1 MERLSLQRAFT
12 GAQTYSI
19 IRKSVMVIVLILSDT
34 ASFIVSFL
42 LAHHLRIHV
51 IPHNFTDVPVYSF
64 PLAHYYPF
72 WWLIIPLYI
81 LFLMEGLYFRRRLFL
96 MELKHIL
103 KSLIFYTAVVLA
115 LISLMHLSTVISRI
129 VIVLSVLITLL
140 LLPLIR
146 YFTKIIA
153 FDLGLWKKNVLILG
167 AAKTGALIC
176 QSLKKNKFLGYQ
188 VTGFLDDDE
197 KKTGTSVLEI
207 KVLGKIENIREILKD
222 TTTLDVIIAMPSL
235 TRERL
240 LEIVEICEHY
250 VESIKI
256 IPDLFGIATIGAEID
271 SISDFLMINININLK
286 KPWNIF
292 MKRVLD
298 IVLSLIVLIV
308 GAPVLIL
315 IAAAIRLDSPGPA
328 LFLQKRLGQSSGKGR
343 FPCFKFRS
351 MYLNSNERLQEYLA
365 SHPEAQQEWEQFA
378 KLKSEDP
385 RVTRVGRWLRKTSLD
400 ELPQVLNV
408 LRGEMSLVGP
418 RPYLPREI
426 EKMDNM
432 EKTIL
437 VAKPGITGLWQVSG
451 RNELS
456 FKTRCTMD
464 IYYVRNWSLWMD
476 LVILTKTA
484 YIVFSR
490 KGAY

>member
-1 MERLSLQRAFT
+1 
-12 GAQTYSI
+12 
-19 IRKSVMVIVLILSDT
+19 MVVVLILSDT

-72 WWLIIPLYI
+72 WWLIIPLCI

-315 IAAAIRLDSPGPA
+315 IAVAIRLDSPGPA

-385 RVTRVGRWLRKTSLD
+385 RVTRVGQWLRKTSLD

-456 FKTRCTMD
+456 FRTRCTMD